1 MTLSP
6 APYGTIRQ
14 GFLMSGFLASSARP
28 VLQEFD
34 IHVGTPNRGKTH
46 FINAKYPAINS
57 SGSSHSVT
65 FIL

>member
-1 MTLSP
+1 
-6 APYGTIRQ
+6 
-14 GFLMSGFLASSARP
+14 MSGFLALSARP

-46 FINAKYPAINS
+46 FINAKYPAINN
-57 SGSSHSVT
+57 SGTSHSVT